1 MSNKLTKMVSERRQI
16 QTFYNN
22 QINRYYLLSISI
34 AEDFWEIIF
43 NLPEGTQLISGLDM
57 DGYFRSGLEEEYE
70 DSYDFR
76 IALAFQSQNQID
88 EFEDYLTENVILFGL
103 MNQEEYLQNTQ
114 GAYIFSQNDIPQV
127 IGN

>member
-1 MSNKLTKMVSERRQI
+1 MVSERRQI

-103 MNQEEYLQNTQ
+103 MNQEEYEEYLHNTQ

>member
-114 GAYIFSQNDIPQV
+114 GAYIFSQDDIPQV
-127 IGN
+127 I

>member
-1 MSNKLTKMVSERRQI
+1 MVSERRQI

-114 GAYIFSQNDIPQV
+114 GAYIFSQDDIPQE
-127 IGN
+127 IET

>member
-1 MSNKLTKMVSERRQI
+1 MVSERRQI

-57 DGYFRSGLEEEYE
+57 DGYFRSGLEEEYD
-70 DSYDFR
+70 DSYDFC

-103 MNQEEYLQNTQ
+103 INQEKYLQNTQ
-114 GAYIFSQNDIPQV
+114 GAYIFSQDDIPQE
-127 IGN
+127 IET

>member
-1 MSNKLTKMVSERRQI
+1 MVSERRQI

-57 DGYFRSGLEEEYE
+57 DGYFRAGLEEEYE

-88 EFEDYLTENVILFGL
+88 EFEDYLTENVILFRL
-103 MNQEEYLQNTQ
+103 MNQEEYLHNTQ
-114 GAYIFSQNDIPQV
+114 GAYILSQDDIPQV
-127 IGN
+127 I

>member
-1 MSNKLTKMVSERRQI
+1 MVSERRQI

-88 EFEDYLTENVILFGL
+88 EFEDYLTENVILFRL
-103 MNQEEYLQNTQ
+103 MNQEEYLHNTQ
-114 GAYIFSQNDIPQV
+114 GAYIFSQDDTPQV
-127 IGN
+127 ILN

>member
-1 MSNKLTKMVSERRQI
+1 MVSERRQI

-88 EFEDYLTENVILFGL
+88 EFEDYLTDNVILFGL

-114 GAYIFSQNDIPQV
+114 GAYIFSQDDIPQV

>member
-1 MSNKLTKMVSERRQI
+1 MVSERRQI

-43 NLPEGTQLISGLDM
+43 NLPEGTQLISGLDI

-114 GAYIFSQNDIPQV
+114 GAYIFSQDDIPQE
-127 IGN
+127 IET